1 MKVILT
7 VDLEPDCPPY
17 LHTFRGMET
26 GADLLLQLLAD
37 ENIPATFFTTGEVAR
52 RFPEVLTRLV
62 AAGHELG
69 GHGDTHRD
77 FTRLTAAEA
86 EAEIAVSSQILRC
99 FAPVTAFRAPYLTFP
114 EHYLP
119 MLVAHGYQID
129 ASQATYKLAYYRPS
143 APAPL
148 KRVAASV
155 TSSVLRLP
163 DAIRRP
169 WLACLSSPV
178 VLFVHPWEFVDLRH
192 ENLRLDCRFN
202 TGPSALT
209 ALQTVIRWFKQKGA
223 EFCPISQVVY

>member
-1 MKVILT
+1 MQVILT

-17 LHTFRGMET
+17 RHTFRGMET

-37 ENIPATFFTTGEVAR
+37 EGVPATFFSTGEVAR
-52 RFPEVLTRLV
+52 RFPTVLTRLV

-86 EAEIAVSSQILRC
+86 TAEIAVSSQSLRR
-99 FAPVTAFRAPYLTFP
+99 FAPVTAFRAPYLKFP
-114 EHYLP
+114 ERYLP
-119 MLVAHGYQID
+119 LLVAHGYQID
-129 ASQATYKLAYYRPS
+129 ASQAKYKLAYYRPS

-148 KRVAASV
+148 KRLAASV

-169 WLACLSSPV
+169 WLARLASPV
-178 VLFVHPWEFVDLRH
+178 VLFVHPWEFVDLRN
-192 ENLRLDCRFN
+192 EQLRLDCRFN
-202 TGPSALT
+202 TGPPALA
-209 ALQTVIRWFKQKGA
+209 ALQTVIRWFKQQGA
-223 EFCPISQVVY
+223 GFCTISQL